1 MRRSQ
6 SPFFAIPTHILP
18 QNLEPSWRR
27 IVESSLLANRL
38 PYRIKMVQFMN
49 ASKGVIIALTAKPV
63 TVPRP
68 GRPSVNARSCLR
80 GAFSRSVLIALSIIV
95 LVSGCSPK
103 APTPIEVVRPVK
115 TMVVSAGAESNVR
128 TFAGRVEASNK
139 VELAFQVSG
148 LLVSFPVREGQK
160 VAENEVIAQLRPDE
174 FQARLRALQGQLDRA
189 RADLQALR
197 AGVRPEERLR
207 LEAQLRAAEAKLVN
221 ARTEFDRSTQL
232 LRNRIISRAEFD
244 RSETGYTVA
253 KQNYQAAL
261 QTFEQ
266 GTIAREEVILAKEA
280 EVSGLEGQVVEANLQ
295 LEDSTLRAPYDGV
308 IAQRFVEQGQNVRAN
323 ERVVIFQDV
332 DEIDIAVDVPEAV
345 MAADLRSADI
355 VQMLA
360 SFTAAPGLQFPVHIK
375 EIGQRADPVTQT
387 FTIRVGMKAPPA
399 GVNLLPGMTGTV
411 TLTYRR
417 ASILGG
423 QILVPITAVIKESAG
438 SEVAWAIGPDGN
450 VERRPVETGAVTGDS
465 IMILKG
471 LQPGDRIAVA
481 GVPFLREGMKVRDL
495 GDALEGNRP

>member
-1 MRRSQ
+1 MSSEKNKPMRTATVSNTASATETRDL
-6 SPFFAIPTHILP
+6 SPPMIVIAMDQAMMSFTP
-18 QNLEPSWRR
+18 RR
-27 IVESSLLANRL
+27 GRNKGLVNT
-38 PYRIKMVQFMN
+38 RI
-49 ASKGVIIALTAKPV
+49 
-63 TVPRP
+63 
-68 GRPSVNARSCLR
+68 CLR
-80 GAFSRSVLIALSIIV
+80 AAFYRSLSMALSILV
-95 LVSGCSPK
+95 LASGCSRK
-103 APTPIEVVRPVK
+103 APTPTEAVVRPVK
-115 TMVVSAGAESNVR
+115 TMVVSAGAESKVR
-128 TFAGRVEASNK
+128 TFPGRVEASNK

-148 LLVSFPVREGQK
+148 TLVNLPVREGQK
-160 VAENEVIAQLRPDE
+160 VAANEVIAQLRPDE

-207 LEAQLRAAEAKLVN
+207 LEAQVRAAEAKLAN

-232 LRNRIISRAEFD
+232 LRNRVISRTEFD
-244 RSETGYTVA
+244 RAETGYTVA
-253 KQNYQAAL
+253 QQNYQAAL

-266 GTIAREEVILAKEA
+266 GNIAREEVILAKEA

-308 IAQRFVEQGQNVRAN
+308 IAQRFVEQGQNIRAN

-360 SFTAAPGLQFPVHIK
+360 SFNGAPGLQFPVHIK
-375 EIGQRADPVTQT
+375 EIAQRADPITQT
-387 FTIRVGMKAPPA
+387 FTVRVGMKAPS
-399 GVNLLPGMTGTV
+399 GVNLLPGMTGIV

-423 QILVPITAVIKESAG
+423 QILVPIAAIVRENTAG
-438 SEVAWAIGPDGN
+438 EVAWVIGPDGN
-450 VERRPVETGAVTGDS
+450 VERRPVKTGSVTGDS
-465 IMILKG
+465 MVVLEG

-481 GVPFLREGMKVRDL
+481 GVQFLHEGMKVRDL
-495 GDALEGNRP
+495 GDQLEGNRL

>member
-1 MRRSQ
+1 MTRLIRDHRPGPSHNEFRKNKPMRTATVTNTASAAETRDLW
-6 SPFFAIPTHILP
+6 LP
-18 QNLEPSWRR
+18 M
-27 IVESSLLANRL
+27 IVIA
-38 PYRIKMVQFMN
+38 MGQ
-49 ASKGVIIALTAKPV
+49 ALTSFNR
-63 TVPRP
+63 RP
-68 GRPSVNARSCLR
+68 GRNEGLVNTKICLE
-80 GAFSRSVLIALSIIV
+80 GAFYRNLSMALSILV
-95 LVSGCSPK
+95 LASGCSRK
-103 APTPIEVVRPVK
+103 APTPTEAVVRPVK
-115 TMVVSAGAESNVR
+115 TMVVSAGAESKIR
-128 TFAGRVEASNK
+128 TFPGRVEASNK

-148 LLVSFPVREGQK
+148 TLVNLPVREGQK
-160 VAENEVIAQLRPDE
+160 VAVNEVIAQLRPDE

-207 LEAQLRAAEAKLVN
+207 LEAQVRAAEAKLVN

-232 LRNRIISRAEFD
+232 LRNRVISRTEFD
-244 RSETGYTVA
+244 RAETGYTVA
-253 KQNYQAAL
+253 QQNYQAAL

-308 IAQRFVEQGQNVRAN
+308 IAQRFVEQGQNIRAN

-360 SFTAAPGLQFPVHIK
+360 SFNGAPGLQFPVHIK
-375 EIGQRADPVTQT
+375 EIAQRADPITQT
-387 FTIRVGMKAPPA
+387 FTVRVGMKAPT
-399 GVNLLPGMTGTV
+399 GVNLLPGMTGIV
-411 TLTYRR
+411 TLRYRR

-423 QILVPITAVIKESAG
+423 QILVPIAAIVKENTAG
-438 SEVAWAIGPDGN
+438 EVAWVIGPDGN
-450 VERRPVETGAVTGDS
+450 VERRPVKTGSVTGDS
-465 IMILKG
+465 IVVLEG

-481 GVPFLREGMKVRDL
+481 GVQFLHEGMKVRDL
-495 GDALEGNRP
+495 GDQLEGNRL